1 MSTREGI
8 CEVSGDKKHIL
19 FVHKL
24 MMSTNK
30 TNLDTPAHVG
40 QAQEKRPKVQRTE
53 KSVWLIDVPSEG
65 VDRVM

>member
-1 MSTREGI
+1 
-8 CEVSGDKKHIL
+8 
-19 FVHKL
+19 

-65 VDRVM
+65 QVSLQSKGTQYRGWNAQFNGLSR

>member
-1 MSTREGI
+1 
-8 CEVSGDKKHIL
+8 
-19 FVHKL
+19 